1 MVNFSKLI
9 DIILH
14 IDKYLGL
21 IISQYGII
29 TYIILFLVIFAETG
43 LVLTPFL
50 PGDSLL
56 FTLGAFSAQNFLNI
70 FVIWILLMF
79 AAVLGDTVNYWIGH
93 TFGEKVFEG
102 RIKPEHMN
110 KTKEFYAKH
119 GKKTIILARF
129 IPIVRTFAP
138 FIAGIGAMNYKEF
151 LLYNIVGGI
160 AWVSMFLWSG
170 FFLGN
175 LPIIK
180 DNFSLFIMVIIA
192 VSFLPLVWELVKLNL
207 KKEQD

>member
-207 KKEQD
+207 KKD